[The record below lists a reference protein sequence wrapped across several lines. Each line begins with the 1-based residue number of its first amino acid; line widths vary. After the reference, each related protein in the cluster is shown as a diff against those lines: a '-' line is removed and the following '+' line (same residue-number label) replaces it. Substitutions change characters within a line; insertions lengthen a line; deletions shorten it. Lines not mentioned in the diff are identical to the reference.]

1 MSYLI
6 TFSPLQSILMLTE
19 LTHAIFFDD
28 KARRAIPFMC
38 PLIRPRALL
47 TLFLLLE
54 CPSPPSFLPT
64 KHYHL
69 LKKARILF
77 RIHLYLL
84 PVCSQ
89 QVALPVLWLF
99 RKWPCVTLSH
109 KCFRLL
115 YEWALSYDLCFCHGL
130 NRPEKWWLA
139 GLEWRNVWLR
149 RCSHVT
155 FLRVWKPV
163 SYTVSVVDTV
173 MYHLEPFRKWRICSP
188 SC

>member
-19 LTHAIFFDD
+19 LTHTMFFDD

-38 PLIRPRALL
+38 SLICPRALL

-54 CPSPPSFLPT
+54 CPSPSSFLPI

-69 LKKARILF
+69 LKKPRILF

-99 RKWPCVTLSH
+99 RKWPCVTLNH
-109 KCFRLL
+109 KCFPLL
-115 YEWALSYDLCFCHGL
+115 YEWALSYDLCFHHGL
-130 NRPEKWWLA
+130 RIGLKSDGWLDLNEEMCCGLGDAARWLFLEFGNQWVILFLWWTL
-139 GLEWRNVWLR
+139 
-149 RCSHVT
+149 
-155 FLRVWKPV
+155 
-163 SYTVSVVDTV
+163 
-173 MYHLEPFRKWRICSP
+173 
-188 SC
+188 SCTI